1 MASAPAV
8 SILLPVRN
16 GGPFLRAALDSL
28 VAQTRGDFELIVLDD
43 GSTDGSPDVARS
55 LGDPRIRVIEDGRPL
70 GLSARLNQGV
80 QLARADLIARMDAD
94 DICLP
99 RRLELQLAFLAAH
112 PEVDLVG
119 CRAAVFRDGEILG
132 LLPFAADH
140 ETLVARPWHTIPLP
154 HPTWVGRRAWFL
166 RHPYRHPE
174 VRRAEDQELLV
185 RASPTSRYAC
195 LPEVL
200 LAYRLGAPD
209 LRKTLVARRTQWWAQ
224 FRLLAGRGD
233 LRGAL
238 LACVYGV
245 LKVGRDLSA
254 TVARRSGYRVH
265 GGAHEQLDPG
275 TRQALADALG
285 ARA

>member
-1 MASAPAV
+1 V

-16 GGPFLRAALDSL
+16 GAPFLRAALDSVL
-28 VAQTRGDFELIVLDD
+28 AQTRGDFELIVLDD
-43 GSTDGSPDVARS
+43 GSNDGSPQLARS
-55 LGDPRIRVIEDGRPL
+55 LADPRIRVVEDGKHM

-132 LLPFAADH
+132 LLPYAADH
-140 ETLVARPWHTIPLP
+140 GALVAKPWHTIPLP
-154 HPTWVGRRAWFL
+154 HPTWVGRREWFL
-166 RHPYRHPE
+166 RNPYRSPE
-174 VRRAEDQELLV
+174 VKRAEDQELLV

-195 LPEVL
+195 LPDVL

-209 LRKTLVARRTQWWAQ
+209 LRKTLVARRTQWLAQ
-224 FRLLAGRGD
+224 FRLLAGRGEFK
-233 LRGAL
+233 GAA
-238 LACVYGV
+238 LACVYGA

-254 TVARRSGYRVH
+254 ALARRSGYRVH
-265 GGAHEQLDPG
+265 GGADEQLDAG
-275 TRQALADALG
+275 TRQALAHALEIH
-285 ARA
+285 A